1 MTPTAASSRSLL
13 LSLPS
18 LCCLFLAFCFLLSNL
33 ANAVSPGNWHVL
45 ILNAGVSSMHMQLTN
60 KDTVIMFD
68 RTDYGRSQLL
78 LANGK
83 CRNDP
88 NDLALK
94 VDCYAHSIE
103 YSIADNKVRPMEVLT
118 DTWCSSGGTLA
129 DGTLVS
135 TGGYNDGA
143 TAVRHFSPCTSKGCD
158 WSEAYAKMGAPRWY
172 ASNQILPDN
181 SMIVVGG
188 RASFSYE
195 FVPSKGAPV
204 AFNFLRETNVPGVEN
219 NLYPFLHLSSDGN
232 LFVFANKKSILLN
245 YKTNQVV
252 KRFPDLPGG
261 GRNYPSSGS
270 SVMLPLSSSDNFK
283 RVEILICG
291 GAPDGSFQRSSVQMT
306 ALQTCGR
313 MVITSSNPSW
323 EIETMPS
330 PRVMGDML
338 ILPTGEVLIING
350 GRTGVAGW
358 GNVAIPNYN
367 PVLYRPKERSGSRFQ
382 ELAGTKIARLYH
394 STANVLPD
402 GRVLVAGSNPNVGY
416 AFVGVKYATELRIE
430 AYHPYY
436 LDFSN
441 NGLRPVVTYLSKREI
456 GYGSIF
462 TVEFAVKSTPK
473 DVEFRVYYPPF
484 TTHTYSMS
492 QRQLVL
498 PASPLRTLGAH
509 FYARVTAPPNS
520 IAAPS
525 GYYLLFVTNAGI
537 PSGGLW
543 VRFA

>member
-1 MTPTAASSRSLL
+1 MAASTIASLPFLICSCLLLASCSLL
-13 LSLPS
+13 VIHS
-18 LCCLFLAFCFLLSNL
+18 
-33 ANAVSPGNWHVL
+33 ANAVTPGNWHVL

-68 RTDYGRSQLL
+68 RTDYGPSQLRL
-78 LANGK
+78 PNGN

-94 VDCYAHSIE
+94 VDCWAHSIE
-103 YSIADNKVRPMEVLT
+103 YNIAENTVRPMEVQT
-118 DTWCSSGGTLA
+118 DTWCSSGGMLS

-143 TAVRHFSPCTSKGCD
+143 RAVRHFTPCTSKGCD
-158 WSEAYAKMGAPRWY
+158 WNEAYSQMGANRWY

-188 RASFSYE
+188 RAAFSYE
-195 FVPSKGAPV
+195 FIPSKGAPIP
-204 AFNFLRETNVPGVEN
+204 FNFLLETNVPGIEN

-245 YKTNQVV
+245 YKTNQVL
-252 KRFPDLPGG
+252 KTFPDLPGG

-270 SVMLPLSSSDNFK
+270 SVMLPLSSSNNFK
-283 RVEILICG
+283 RVEVLICG
-291 GAPDGSFQRSSVQMT
+291 GAPDGSFQYASKQMT
-306 ALQTCGR
+306 ALQSCGR
-313 MVITSSNPSW
+313 MVITDPNPSW
-323 EIETMPS
+323 EMETMPS

-358 GNVAIPNYN
+358 GNVANPNYN
-367 PVLYRPKERSGSRFQ
+367 PVLYKPQAKSGSRFQ

-402 GRVLVAGSNPNVGY
+402 GRILVAGSNPNVRY
-416 AFVGVKYATELRIE
+416 NFAGVNFATELRIE

-436 LDFSN
+436 LDYAN
-441 NGLRPVVTYLSKREI
+441 DGVRPVVTYLSKREI
-456 GYGSIF
+456 EYGSIF
-462 TVEFAVKSTPK
+462 TVEFAVKSTPRN
-473 DVEFRVYYPPF
+473 VEFRAYYPPF

-498 PASPLRTLGAH
+498 AASPLQTLGAH
-509 FYARVTAPPNS
+509 FYARVTAPPNA

-525 GYYLLFVTNAGI
+525 GYYLLFVLNAGI